1 LNSIKNIDND
11 HKYKLFDT
19 VFNYLC
25 IYKNKLTIYNKPY
38 KLLDNLHDFCV
49 YLFDKKYVPYHI
61 IDTKEYIIKCINYNN
76 LLLLNKLYECGINM

>member
-49 YLFDKKYVPYHI
+49 YLFDK
-61 IDTKEYIIKCINYNN
+61 EYIIKCINYNN